1 MNALT
6 LDRERFYRSFMA
18 GAKEVI
24 RHKDNLNDINVFPVA
39 DGDTGSN
46 LASLMRTILQESRLD
61 ETNAKTLKSIA
72 DAALYGARGNSGII
86 FAQYVNGLLAG
97 LYDKEEI
104 TLEDFT
110 ASIEAAVP
118 HAYEAVET
126 PVEGTMIT
134 LMRDFAKSMKGLKAN
149 FKDFSEAL
157 GGAYEHLKTSLQ
169 KTKETMKRLRDKDVV
184 DAGAKGFVHFVE
196 GFMMYVKTGEDVGG
210 DAFEQTITMKKT
222 DHPDFAKET
231 HRYCTEALV
240 VGKDLP
246 RKKIKN
252 RMKDLG
258 DSLVVAGNEDTVRL
272 HIHTDRPQDVFYRL
286 RPYGTIHEQKVDD
299 MKKQHDIVHNRKQKI
314 ALVTDSIADL
324 PSRYVDEK
332 QIHMIPINLM
342 IENSNYYDKL
352 TISSKNFYR
361 FMDEL
366 PTYPKSSQPN
376 QKQIE
381 NFYSFLSSYYDEILV
396 LSVSKKMSGTFNVFR
411 QAAETLND
419 SKTKIAVV
427 DTRQNSGA
435 EGLLVMKAQEWIEEG
450 RSLQEVKEGI
460 EALRDK
466 TRILV
471 SVKTLKYMVRSGRVN
486 KATGIIG
493 KMMNLKPVISIDEEG
508 EGIIFDKALSLKK
521 ATKKIEAHVGRIAA
535 KQGIERYAIV
545 HANAPERAKEYET
558 LFTEKL
564 GKRPLYTMDISTVVA
579 MNAGIGTVAIA
590 YIERT

>member
-1 MNALT
+1 MNTLT

-24 RHKDNLNDINVFPVA
+24 RHKNNLNEINVFPVA

-46 LASLMRTILQESRLD
+46 LASLMQTILKESRLD

-86 FAQYVNGLLAG
+86 FAQYVNGLVEG

-104 TLEDFT
+104 TLQDFI

-134 LMRDFAKSMKGLKAN
+134 LMHDFAKSMQSLKTN
-149 FKDFSEAL
+149 IRDFSEAL
-157 GGAYEHLKTSLQ
+157 GGAYENLKSSLH
-169 KTKETMKRLRDKDVV
+169 KTKEAMKRLRNRDVV

-196 GFMMYVKTGEDVGG
+196 GFMMYVKTGEDVAG
-210 DAFEQTITMKKT
+210 EVLETSITLEKT
-222 DHPDFAKET
+222 DHVDFAKET
-231 HRYCTEALV
+231 HRYCTEALLT
-240 VGKDLP
+240 GKGIP
-246 RKKIKN
+246 RKEIRERVKE
-252 RMKDLG
+252 LG
-258 DSLVVAGNEDTVRL
+258 DSLVVAGNEETLRL

-286 RPYGTIHEQKVDD
+286 RPYGTIREQKVDD

-332 QIHMIPINLM
+332 QIHVIPINLM
-342 IENSNYYDKL
+342 IEDSNYYDKL
-352 TISSKNFYR
+352 TISSANFYR

-366 PTYPKSSQPN
+366 PTYPKSAQPN
-376 QKQIE
+376 QKQVE

-396 LSVSKKMSGTFNVFR
+396 LSVSKKMSGTYNVFR
-411 QAAETLND
+411 QAAESLKG
-419 SKTKIAVV
+419 SKTKFAVV

-450 RSLQEVKEGI
+450 RSLEEVKAGI
-460 EALRDK
+460 EALREK

-486 KATGIIG
+486 RATGIVG
-493 KMMNLKPVISIDEEG
+493 KIMNLKPVVSIDEEG

-521 ATKKIEAHVGRIAA
+521 ATKKIMAHVGSIAEE
-535 KQGIERYAIV
+535 KGVERYAIV
-545 HANAPERAKEYET
+545 HANAPERAKEYEKI
-558 LFTEKL
+558 FTEKL
-564 GKRPLYTMDISTVVA
+564 GKRPAYIMDISTVVA

>member
-1 MNALT
+1 MNTLT

-24 RHKDNLNDINVFPVA
+24 RHKNNLNDINVFPVA

-46 LASLMRTILQESRLD
+46 LASLMHTILKESRLD
-61 ETNAKTLKSIA
+61 ETNEKTFKSIA

-86 FAQYVNGLLAG
+86 FAQYVNGLLEG

-104 TLEDFT
+104 TLADFI

-134 LMRDFAKSMKGLKAN
+134 LMRDFAKSMQSLKTN
-149 FKDFSEAL
+149 IKDFSDAL
-157 GGAYEHLKTSLQ
+157 GGAYEHLKTSLH
-169 KTKETMKRLRDKDVV
+169 KTKDAMKRLRNRDVV

-196 GFMMYVKTGEDVGG
+196 GFMMYVKTGEDIAGEVL
-210 DAFEQTITMKKT
+210 DETLTMEKT
-222 DHPDFAKET
+222 DHVDFAKET
-231 HRYCTEALV
+231 HRYCTEALLT
-240 VGKDLP
+240 GKDLP
-246 RKKIKN
+246 RQKI
-252 RMKDLG
+252 REGMKDLG
-258 DSLVVAGNEDTVRL
+258 DSLVVAGNDETVRL

-286 RPYGTIHEQKVDD
+286 RPYGIIREQKVDD
-299 MKKQHDIVHNRKQKI
+299 MKKQHDIVHNRKQRI

-342 IENSNYYDKL
+342 IEDSNYYDKL
-352 TISSKNFYR
+352 TISSANFYR

-366 PTYPKSSQPN
+366 STYPKSAQPN
-376 QKQIE
+376 QKQVE
-381 NFYSFLSSYYDEILV
+381 NFYSFLASYYDEILV
-396 LSVSKKMSGTFNVFR
+396 LSVSKKMSGTYNVFR
-411 QAAETLND
+411 QAAD
-419 SKTKIAVV
+419 SLKGGKTKIAVV

-460 EALRDK
+460 EALREK

-471 SVKTLKYMVRSGRVN
+471 SVKTLKYMVRSGRLN
-486 KATGIIG
+486 KVSGVVG
-493 KMMNLKPVISIDEEG
+493 KIMNLKPVVSIDAEG

-521 ATKKIEAHVGRIAA
+521 ATKKIAAHVETIANEN
-535 KQGIERYAIV
+535 GVERYAIV
-545 HANAPERAKEYET
+545 HANAPERAKEYER

-564 GKRPLYTMDISTVVA
+564 NQRPAYIMDISTVVA